1 MVIAEL
7 SIVPLAGEDMRPA
20 IEIAVDILKKSGLKY
35 EVGALG
41 TTIEGELE
49 QVLQVLKQTHQAVM
63 HQGPERVLTELR
75 IDERRTGAASM
86 EQEVAAFR

>member
-20 IEIAVDILKKSGLKY
+20 VEIAVEVLKKSGLKY
-35 EVGALG
+35 EVGAMG

-49 QVLQVLKQTHQAVM
+49 QVLNVLKEAHQAVVG
-63 HQGPERVLTELR
+63 HGPERVLTELR

-86 EQEVAAFR
+86 EHEVASFR